1 MLSMPTDFTG
11 VKSGGE
17 PSSDAARGCGA
28 WRLRPRCGRR
38 KEPQTSLFVAGQR
51 PWGGFNRAT
60 ADTETRDK
68 LLKYGSGSQWQVDP
82 STAAAL
88 VLVGAAVKLPS
99 PAEAP
104 PVPGIGGMS
113 MISAESA

>member
-1 MLSMPTDFTG
+1 MDDNS
-11 VKSGGE
+11 E
-17 PSSDAARGCGA
+17 PV
-28 WRLRPRCGRR
+28 WIMFI
-38 KEPQTSLFVAGQR
+38 K
-51 PWGGFNRAT
+51 
-60 ADTETRDK
+60 DTETRDK

-99 PAEAP
+99 QVEAP

-113 MISAESA
+113 MLSAKCA

>member
-1 MLSMPTDFTG
+1 MDASSGTDETP
-11 VKSGGE
+11 SDIRRAATMDNNSE
-17 PSSDAARGCGA
+17 PV
-28 WRLRPRCGRR
+28 WIM
-38 KEPQTSLFVAGQR
+38 FI
-51 PWGGFNRAT
+51 

-68 LLKYGSGSQWQVDP
+68 LLKYNSGSQWQVDP

-99 PAEAP
+99 PREAP

-113 MISAESA
+113 MLSESA